1 VWNSQRILVTGAGGF
16 LGRALCARLLA
27 LGAQVHGSQR
37 RRPVPEGVHRHP
49 IPPTGPTGPALSALV
64 TTLRPQVVFHLGSPV
79 NPDRAPQ
86 RFEEMQQGV
95 LATTDAVARAC
106 LGTST
111 RLVHVGT
118 CEVYGDGPTPFRED
132 QALRPV
138 SPYSAAKAAADL
150 WVQTL
155 MRTQGLKASIARPF
169 LSYGPTQRSGALI
182 PTAIAAALAG
192 APFPMTQGTQTREL
206 NFISDMVQALLLTA
220 GPEAVG
226 QTLNLCCGQEHS
238 VREIV
243 ERIYHL
249 AEADPALVQV
259 GALPHRAGESSRFYG
274 DPSRI
279 QALGY
284 KAKVSLDQGLLACI
298 AAART

>member
-1 VWNSQRILVTGAGGF
+1 MWNSQRILVTGASGF
-16 LGRALCARLLA
+16 LGRTLCARLLA

-37 RRPVPEGVHRHP
+37 QRPVPRGVHSHP
-49 IPPTGPTGPALSALV
+49 IPHTGPSGPALSALV
-64 TTLRPQVVFHLGSPV
+64 TTLRPHVVFHLGSPV
-79 NPDRAPQ
+79 DPDRSPQ

-95 LATTDAVARAC
+95 LATTDAVAQAC
-106 LGTST
+106 LGTQT
-111 RLVHVGT
+111 RLLHVGT
-118 CEVYGDGPTPFRED
+118 CEVYGDGPTPFQED

-169 LSYGPTQRSGALI
+169 LTYGPDQRSGALI
-182 PTAIAAALAG
+182 PTAIAAALDA

-206 NFISDMVQALLLTA
+206 NYVSDMAKALILA
-220 GPEAVG
+220 ASPEAVG

-243 ERIYHL
+243 ERIYYL
-249 AEADPALVQV
+249 AEADPTLVQV
-259 GALPHRAGESSRFYG
+259 GALPQRAGESTRFYG

-284 KAKVSLDQGLLACI
+284 QPQVSLDQGLLACI
-298 AAART
+298 AAARK

>member
-1 VWNSQRILVTGAGGF
+1 
-16 LGRALCARLLA
+16 
-27 LGAQVHGSQR
+27 
-37 RRPVPEGVHRHP
+37 
-49 IPPTGPTGPALSALV
+49 
-64 TTLRPQVVFHLGSPV
+64 LGSPV
-79 NPDRAPQ
+79 DPDRDPQ

-95 LATTDAVARAC
+95 LTSSAAVAQAC
-106 LGTST
+106 LSSQT

-118 CEVYGDGPTPFRED
+118 CEVYGDGPTPFSED

-150 WVQTL
+150 WIQTL

-169 LSYGPTQRSGALI
+169 LSYGPGQRSGALI
-182 PTAIAAALAG
+182 PTAIQAALHG

-206 NFISDMVQALLLTA
+206 NYVSDMAQALTLA
-220 GPEAVG
+220 AAPAAIG
-226 QTLNLCCGQEHS
+226 QTLNLCCGQEHT

-249 AEADPALVQV
+249 AGANPALVQV
-259 GALPHRAGESSRFYG
+259 GALPHRAGESQRFFG

-284 KAKVSLDQGLLACI
+284 KPQVSLDQGLMACI
-298 AAART
+298 QAARL

>member
-16 LGRALCARLLA
+16 LGRALCARLTT

-37 RRPVPEGVHRHP
+37 QRRVPSGVQAHP
-49 IPPTGPTGPALSALV
+49 LPKTGPTGPALNALIN
-64 TTLRPQVVFHLGSPV
+64 TLRPTVVFHLGSPV
-79 NPDRAPQ
+79 DPDRSPQ

-95 LATTDAVARAC
+95 LATSDAVAQAC
-106 LGTST
+106 LANHI

-118 CEVYGDGPTPFRED
+118 CEVYGDGPKPFRED

-155 MRTQGLKASIARPF
+155 MRTQGLQASIARPF
-169 LSYGPTQRSGALI
+169 LSYGPGQRSGALV
-182 PTAIAAALAG
+182 PSAIRAALAG
-192 APFPMTQGTQTREL
+192 APFAMTLGTQTREL
-206 NFISDMVQALLLTA
+206 NYVSDMAHALTLVA
-220 GPEAVG
+220 GPAALG
-226 QTLNLCCGQEHS
+226 QTLNLCCGQEHT

-243 ERIYHL
+243 EHIYRL
-249 AEADPALVQV
+249 AHADPALVQV
-259 GALPHRAGESSRFYG
+259 GALPQRVGESQRFFG
-274 DPSRI
+274 DSSRI

-284 KAKVSLDQGLLACI
+284 QPQVSLDQGLLACI
-298 AAART
+298 QAARA